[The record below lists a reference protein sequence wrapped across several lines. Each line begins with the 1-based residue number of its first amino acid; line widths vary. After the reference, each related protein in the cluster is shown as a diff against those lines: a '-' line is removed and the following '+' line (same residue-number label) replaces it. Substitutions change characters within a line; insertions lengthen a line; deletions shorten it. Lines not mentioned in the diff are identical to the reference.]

1 MKRTRVAVLAVSV
14 GAMGFGVWGY
24 DRAKADSGPTY
35 RMAKIERTSLT
46 STVTSTGTLSA
57 VRTVKVGTQVSGQ
70 IAAIYVD
77 FNDKV
82 KKGEL
87 LARIDPTL
95 QRQAVANA
103 QAGVARVQAQLT
115 QTQLEYQRS
124 KTLHDEKII
133 TDSEYNT
140 AKSNY
145 EVAKADLTSAQVAL
159 DQARQNLAYTN
170 IYSPIDGVVVD
181 RNVDIGQTV
190 AASLEA
196 PQLFLI
202 ANNLSEMQILASVDE
217 SDIGHIKPAE
227 PVRFTV
233 EAYPNDSFPG
243 SVSQVRLKDSTQNNV
258 VSYTAVV
265 NLRNPDGKLL
275 PGMTA
280 TTTFVT
286 DSVEGVLTV
295 PNSAL
300 RYQPTPAAGE
310 AKGTGPA
317 LWTVGAQGRPV
328 RLAVRTGLT
337 DGQRTQVSGAG
348 VAQGLRV
355 IVGAGAGGATRTSS
369 SGGRS
374 STSSP
379 FQAPTQSRRG
389 PQGPF

>member
-1 MKRTRVAVLAVSV
+1 
-14 GAMGFGVWGY
+14 
-24 DRAKADSGPTY
+24 
-35 RMAKIERTSLT
+35 
-46 STVTSTGTLSA
+46 
-57 VRTVKVGTQVSGQ
+57 
-70 IAAIYVD
+70 
-77 FNDKV
+77 
-82 KKGEL
+82 
-87 LARIDPTL
+87 
-95 QRQAVANA
+95 
-103 QAGVARVQAQLT
+103 
-115 QTQLEYQRS
+115 
-124 KTLHDEKII
+124 
-133 TDSEYNT
+133 
-140 AKSNY
+140 
-145 EVAKADLTSAQVAL
+145 
-159 DQARQNLAYTN
+159 
-170 IYSPIDGVVVD
+170 
-181 RNVDIGQTV
+181 
-190 AASLEA
+190 
-196 PQLFLI
+196 
-202 ANNLSEMQILASVDE
+202 
-217 SDIGHIKPAE
+217 
-227 PVRFTV
+227 
-233 EAYPNDSFPG
+233 
-243 SVSQVRLKDSTQNNV
+243 
-258 VSYTAVV
+258 
-265 NLRNPDGKLL
+265 
-275 PGMTA
+275 MTA